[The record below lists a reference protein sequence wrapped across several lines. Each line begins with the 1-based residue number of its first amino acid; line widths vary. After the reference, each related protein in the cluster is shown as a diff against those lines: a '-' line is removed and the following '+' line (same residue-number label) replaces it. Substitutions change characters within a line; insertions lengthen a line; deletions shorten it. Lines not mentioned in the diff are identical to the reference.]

1 MDVDAFSGFNVLGF
15 DTETTGLNPRKDR
28 IVQYAF
34 VGVDANGERVVID
47 SLVDPCMPIPPSS
60 TRVHGITN
68 KDVQGHTP
76 FKGHTEVISGLLGN
90 AVVVGHNLRKFDW
103 KFLEME
109 YIRCGRSLPKPY
121 RMIDTL
127 ELART
132 LRIPGR
138 HTLGSLC
145 SRYGIIL
152 DRAHSADADA
162 AATLVLLW
170 KILEEYPDLAE
181 GAFDEGT
188 QSMGSDGDLNLR
200 DGDFHEGSVISFG
213 KYSGLAFPTIM
224 SRDPA
229 YGNWLLSRSSPLEEG
244 EREWLRSNYVG

>member
-34 VGVDANGERVVID
+34 VGVDANGERVVMD

-76 FKGHTEVISGLLGN
+76 FKGHTEVISGLLGD

-109 YIRCGRSLPKPY
+109 YIRCGRSPPKPY

-162 AATLVLLW
+162 AAL
-170 KILEEYPDLAE
+170 
-181 GAFDEGT
+181 
-188 QSMGSDGDLNLR
+188 GSRGR
-200 DGDFHEGSVISFG
+200 
-213 KYSGLAFPTIM
+213 
-224 SRDPA
+224 R
-229 YGNWLLSRSSPLEEG
+229 
-244 EREWLRSNYVG
+244 VGWQRW